1 MNHICTPKHV
11 LEKQIEELEKENKEI
26 LSYGWKHIHNEGK
39 IEAYKNVLEDL
50 GSWSTNML
58 PPVGEEDE

>member
-26 LSYGWKHIHNEGK
+26 LSYGWKHIYNEGK
-39 IEAYKNVLEDL
+39 IEAYKNVLK
-50 GSWSTNML
+50 GK
-58 PPVGEEDE
+58 EDE

>member
-26 LSYGWKHIHNEGK
+26 LSYSWKHIHNKGK
-39 IEAYKNVLEDL
+39 IEAYKNVLKDL

-58 PPVGEEDE
+58 PPVE